1 MGQPISPKVHQ
12 IQQPE
17 LCFIRLF
24 GVFHPPRPF
33 AGALVTSRVVHM
45 HEEHVLVSVQDGVE
59 LRGRRGRE
67 QMRVVMSRHL
77 EWTVEPRDGIDGV
90 IAAADLV

>member
-1 MGQPISPKVHQ
+1 
-12 IQQPE
+12 
-17 LCFIRLF
+17 
-24 GVFHPPRPF
+24 
-33 AGALVTSRVVHM
+33 M

-77 EWTVEPRDGIDGV
+77 EWTVEPRDGIGGV